1 VCVSGDACARHTT
14 APSAP
19 DLCFLLLQGIP
30 KEKIPGVRV
39 SGDIVLGTFGFQPGA
54 FWGDVARLVMLLTVF
69 LAATFLLLKY
79 RRQP

>member
-1 VCVSGDACARHTT
+1 VV
-14 APSAP
+14 
-19 DLCFLLLQGIP
+19 QGIP
-30 KEKIPGVRV
+30 KEKIPSVRV

-54 FWGDVARLVMLLTVF
+54 FWGDVWWLTVLLVAF